1 MSCQDV
7 FFAVLPDHPI
17 ESHLNQLKRV
27 KHESPTFFPENSSI
41 SFFEEEARCVD
52 PEAGGVVTGSCWKK
66 LVLKRQVQRCGAIL
80 SSPKVGDF
88 WFHTKDCPDFA
99 SGRCL
104 VAFGLVFFYTKNKTQ
119 KGQLFPVWSSW
130 FQTSW
135 PFIALAKHRRPTV
148 PPGSFRKNQRFCAL
162 SFCWFHNLQWWKIP
176 PQTTCHMG
184 MFHLQ
189 ELPWYGH
196 WFMTGSL
203 KKVTHYNP
211 EKIPGCFQK

>member
-1 MSCQDV
+1 MFSCSSPRPSHWITFKPTEEGQTWITNIFSRKQQH
-7 FFAVLPDHPI
+7 FFF
-17 ESHLNQLKRV
+17 RGR
-27 KHESPTFFPENSSI
+27 SSLCGSRGRGCGDRI
-41 SFFEEEARCVD
+41 MLEKASIKK
-52 PEAGGVVTGSCWKK
+52 TGSKVWCHSFLPQSWR
-66 LVLKRQVQRCGAIL
+66 LLIPHKRL
-80 SSPKVGDF
+80 SRFCKWQMPGSL
-88 WFHTKDCPDFA
+88 WT
-99 SGRCL
+99 S
-104 VAFGLVFFYTKNKTQ
+104 FFYTKNKTQ